1 KNNPI
6 LIIEFNH
13 NNFEDILSFM
23 KKLGYKAFLL
33 NKNEFI
39 ELNKVSID
47 NINSFRNQI
56 NIVYFNDL
64 AIDKLSDSAFEFKYN

>member
-1 KNNPI
+1 
-6 LIIEFNH
+6 
-13 NNFEDILSFM
+13 M
-23 KKLGYKAFLL
+23 KKLRYKAFLL